1 MRASRG
7 HSFDLRLPRGKIGQD
22 IVSEIAVGGSHT
34 GEEVMVT
41 ADGPGAERIRG
52 FLHNTDIFQAMKSA
66 FGWRA
71 HPGFLFVGNLDA
83 LPCGTAQAMS
93 MKRGLFLLAKTSKP
107 EMQYKQERV

>member
-66 FGWRA
+66 FGW
-71 HPGFLFVGNLDA
+71 
-83 LPCGTAQAMS
+83 
-93 MKRGLFLLAKTSKP
+93 
-107 EMQYKQERV
+107 